1 MWINLIIILSMA
13 LHPAEKYA
21 QDVAKGKIVTGQLM
35 KLTVE
40 RYYRDIKNAKKKGWY
55 FDREA
60 AISAIDFCPMQRHY
74 KGELAGQPF
83 VLLPHQQF
91 QWWNIYGW
99 KKKDGTNRFRT
110 SYEEVARKNGKST
123 GSAARGNLRIFVTE
137 PNGAQVYCAATKENQ
152 AHIITNDAGSLVMG
166 APYLKNLVETKK
178 MREHIIRVITKEDP
192 VSYIRSIGRDSK
204 SEDGRHA
211 SEIKIDEY
219 HAWDSNYLLEV
230 LQEST
235 KGRLNPLTDITTT
248 AGLPYTG
255 GKDGVCFAFRKVCVD
270 ILHRIKEDDSLFIM
284 IHSMDDGDD
293 WEDERNWIKANPSLG
308 APGCVTLEDLRI
320 DYVKAKN
327 EGAGKLQSFL
337 TKSLNLWTDAPKVW
351 VQDKL
356 WQAGDKK
363 VQVPE
368 SLKGFSICKPEYLT
382 EDYRKWFFGYDGG
395 RTYDFSAWVGISE
408 PDEKGFH
415 DIIPFYW
422 IPEETL
428 VQREK
433 EDRTTYRDWRE
444 KGHLITT
451 PGNAISKEDIKNHI
465 IEVHNNLD
473 ICLTHYD
480 PALFAGEMMT
490 SLTDELGSDKFVPY
504 SQAIWTSNGKGMSPP
519 TKQLE
524 GLIMNKKLRHGGH
537 PVLRWNCRNSV
548 IKIDANENIKIMK
561 DNPKQRVDGM
571 VALVMGV
578 AAYDAYSKGEYQST
592 EWGMTTIN
600 L

>member
-1 MWINLIIILSMA
+1 MWIKLLLIFSMA

-21 QDVAKGKIVTGQLM
+21 QDVAKGKIKTGKLI

-40 RYYRDIKNAKKKGWY
+40 RYYRDLKNAKKKGWY

-60 AISAIDFCPMQRHY
+60 ATSSIDFAPMLRHY

-91 QWWNIYGW
+91 HWWNLYGW

-123 GSAARGNLRIFVTE
+123 GSAARGDYRIFVLE
-137 PNGAQVYCAATKENQ
+137 PYGAQVYCAATKENQ
-152 AHIITNDAGSLVMG
+152 ANIIVNDAASLLMH
-166 APYLKNLVETKK
+166 APYLKNLIETKK
-178 MREHIIRVITKEDP
+178 VKEHFNRIITKEDP

-219 HAWDSNYLLEV
+219 HAWDSNYLLDV

-235 KGRLNPLTDITTT
+235 KGRPDPLTDITTT
-248 AGLPYTG
+248 AGLPFTG
-255 GKDGVCFAFRKVCVD
+255 GKDGVCFSFRKVCID
-270 ILHRIKEDDSLFIM
+270 ILHQIKEDDSLFIM
-284 IHSMDDGDD
+284 IHSLDEGDD
-293 WEDERNWIKANPSLG
+293 WEDEKNWHKANPSIG

-320 DYVKAKN
+320 DYIKAKN
-327 EGAGKLQSFL
+327 EGSGKLQSFM
-337 TKSLNLWTDAPKVW
+337 TKSLNVWTDAPKVW
-351 VQDKL
+351 IQDKV
-356 WQAGDKK
+356 WMAGGKS
-363 VQVPE
+363 VYVPE
-368 SLKGFSICKPEYLT
+368 SLKPFNICKAEYLG

-395 RTYDFSAWVGISE
+395 RTYDFSAWVGLSE
-408 PDEKGFH
+408 PDQKGYH
-415 DIIPFYW
+415 DVVPFYW
-422 IPEETL
+422 IPDETL
-428 VQREK
+428 EQREK
-433 EDRTTYRDWRE
+433 EDRTTYRDWRA
-444 KGHLITT
+444 KHYLFTT

-465 IEVHNNLD
+465 LEIHNRIE
-473 ICLTHYD
+473 IILTHYD

-490 SLTDELGSDKFVPY
+490 SLTDILGEDKFIPY
-504 SQAIWTSNGKGMSPP
+504 SQAIWTANGKGMSPP

-524 GLIMNKKLRHGGH
+524 GMILSHKIRHGGH
-537 PVLRWNCRNSV
+537 PVLRWNLRNSV
-548 IKIDANENIKIMK
+548 IKMDANENIKIMK

-571 VALVMGV
+571 VALVMAV
-578 AAYDAYSKGEYQST
+578 AAYDAFSKGEYQDND
-592 EWGMTTIN
+592 WGVTTVS